1 VLELSSDA
9 ARAIE
14 QLLSDSAVPDGAGI
28 RIASVDPAQSNN
40 GAGSGGGMLRMVI
53 AAEPP
58 SGDEVFEQ
66 EGMRLFIEPHV
77 SHFLDDKLLDIA
89 TDGVAVEFVLGEQR

>member
-14 QLLSDSAVPDGAGI
+14 RLLSDSAVPDGAGI
-28 RIASVDPAQSNN
+28 RIESVSSTRSIT
-40 GAGSGGGMLRMVI
+40 GARSEGGALRMVI

-58 SGDEVFEQ
+58 SGDELVEQ
-66 EGMRLFIEPHV
+66 EGTRLFIEPHV
-77 SHFLDDKLLDIA
+77 SPFLDDKLLDIT
-89 TDGVAVEFVLGEQR
+89 TDGVAVEFVLAEQR